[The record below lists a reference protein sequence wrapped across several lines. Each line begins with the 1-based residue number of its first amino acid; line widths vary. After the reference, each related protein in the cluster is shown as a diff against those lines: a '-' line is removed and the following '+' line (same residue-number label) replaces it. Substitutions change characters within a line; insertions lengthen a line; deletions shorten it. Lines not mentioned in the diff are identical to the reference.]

1 MSQPNIFVCPTCGEK
16 NSSISNIYANLG
28 VIEFNC
34 KEKHKKKLEEYLEY
48 LENLKGEKR
57 LDSSQNSLIDSPIED
72 KMRSISDLI
81 RSINLFL
88 QTQEKHY
95 KNYMN
100 SQSIINIGESIAKEE
115 LYPNIG
121 EIIQT
126 QIIDKKNEEDAAI
139 KTLQE
144 NYYVFIDNTIEKL
157 LLKGK
162 YKSGKQPT
170 KLCLKDKGFKELS
183 KIKFIYLTEINLAC
197 NAIKKVDYLKYMLLP
212 HLELLNL
219 SNNEIED
226 VKPVANLKS
235 KNLRIIQLQDNKIK
249 NLDVFNFSEDDMKLK
264 FQKLEILR
272 VDNND
277 NLENSS
283 SFEEVKIKYGKK
295 LIYKP
300 VNLDYFN
307 KKYHKNFTKKTEK
320 WDLSDTKDFKMEKG
334 ILLDLYN
341 LIGYD
346 FPILSLYLDNNN
358 IDNVAL
364 LSNISLYHLKVLDLS
379 LNKLTSILF
388 LRKLSKTCE
397 HLEELYL
404 NDNKISYITPF
415 KRYINDF
422 KKLKILTLKN
432 NLFYETK
439 NCCKYKICSK
449 CCDFNICNLCRKK
462 RNINTN
468 SNKTIVSIKD
478 EETREVF
485 HFIKNNLETDLKNI
499 EIEEEQKKETNGNG
513 TETNVN
519 INSETNAN
527 NNAS

>member
-1 MSQPNIFVCPTCGEK
+1 
-16 NSSISNIYANLG
+16 
-28 VIEFNC
+28 
-34 KEKHKKKLEEYLEY
+34 
-48 LENLKGEKR
+48 
-57 LDSSQNSLIDSPIED
+57 
-72 KMRSISDLI
+72 
-81 RSINLFL
+81 
-88 QTQEKHY
+88 
-95 KNYMN
+95 
-100 SQSIINIGESIAKEE
+100 
-115 LYPNIG
+115 
-121 EIIQT
+121 
-126 QIIDKKNEEDAAI
+126 
-139 KTLQE
+139 
-144 NYYVFIDNTIEKL
+144 
-157 LLKGK
+157 
-162 YKSGKQPT
+162 
-170 KLCLKDKGFKELS
+170 
-183 KIKFIYLTEINLAC
+183 
-197 NAIKKVDYLKYMLLP
+197 MLLP

-226 VKPVANLKS
+226 VEPVANLKS

-249 NLDVFNFSEDDMKLK
+249 NLDFFNFSEDDMKL
-264 FQKLEILR
+264 
-272 VDNND
+272 
-277 NLENSS
+277 
-283 SFEEVKIKYGKK
+283 VKRKYGKK

-358 IDNVAL
+358 IDNAAL